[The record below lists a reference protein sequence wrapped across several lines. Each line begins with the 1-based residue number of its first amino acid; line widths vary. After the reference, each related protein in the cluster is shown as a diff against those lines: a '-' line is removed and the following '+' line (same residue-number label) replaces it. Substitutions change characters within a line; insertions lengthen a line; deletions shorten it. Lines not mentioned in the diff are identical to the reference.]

1 MNRDD
6 FNILN
11 NNIIYFDNGATSLK
25 PKCIADSIS
34 FYYNNYS
41 ANAHRGDYDLSLLV
55 SKTSSSS
62 FK

>member
-25 PKCIADSIS
+25 PKSRRPS
-34 FYYNNYS
+34 GL
-41 ANAHRGDYDLSLLV
+41 R
-55 SKTSSSS
+55 KTMS
-62 FK
+62 